1 MRVDFLG
8 GLLYDGGFGVLLS
21 IPNHPGSCMQ
31 IKEKIDQNVAVLSLK
46 GDLLGEPD
54 TTNLREKIHSLVS
67 DNIKQIVL
75 DLGGVN
81 YMNSSGL
88 GTLIATLT
96 TVRNAAGDLRLA
108 RVEGK
113 VQNLFVMTQLVKV
126 FDTYETVDRAL
137 ASFRT
142 KKT

>member
-1 MRVDFLG
+1 
-8 GLLYDGGFGVLLS
+8 
-21 IPNHPGSCMQ
+21 MQ
-31 IKEKIDQNVAVLSLK
+31 IKEKMENDVAVITLK

-54 TTNLREKIHSLVS
+54 TTTIREKIHSLVN
-67 DNIKQIVL
+67 DEVKHVVV

-88 GTLIATLT
+88 GTLISALT
-96 TVRNAAGDLRLA
+96 TMRAAGGDLRLA

-113 VQNLFVMTQLVKV
+113 VQNLFMMTQLVKV

-137 ASFRT
+137 VSF
-142 KKT
+142 KSKPK

>member
-1 MRVDFLG
+1 
-8 GLLYDGGFGVLLS
+8 
-21 IPNHPGSCMQ
+21 MQ
-31 IKEKIDQNVAVLSLK
+31 IKEKMENGIAVLALK

-54 TTNLREKIHSLVS
+54 TSNLREKIHSLVS
-67 DNIKQIVL
+67 DNVKQVVI
-75 DLGGVN
+75 DLGGVS

-88 GTLIATLT
+88 GTLIASLT
-96 TVRNAAGDLRLA
+96 TMRNAGGELRLA

-137 ASFRT
+137 GSFS
-142 KKT
+142 KK

>member
-1 MRVDFLG
+1 
-8 GLLYDGGFGVLLS
+8 
-21 IPNHPGSCMQ
+21 MQ
-31 IKEKIDQNVAVLSLK
+31 IKEKVENDVAVLTLK

-54 TTNLREKIHSLVS
+54 TTTIREKIHSLVN
-67 DNIKQIVL
+67 DDMKNVIV

-88 GTLIATLT
+88 GSLISALT
-96 TVRNAAGDLRLA
+96 TMRNAGGDLRLA
-108 RVEGK
+108 RVGGK

-137 ASFRT
+137 VSYKT
-142 KKT
+142 KKK